1 MTGYQ
6 PIVIP
11 FNYPGIFGG
20 NGKSRTF
27 TEHRMKVLHYRY
39 ATLPYVNTLHE
50 HEPTCLLA
58 LTLVLRIR
66 RIECVYIW

>member
-27 TEHRMKVLHYRY
+27 TGHRMKVVHYRY
-39 ATLPYVNTLHE
+39 ATLP
-50 HEPTCLLA
+50 
-58 LTLVLRIR
+58 
-66 RIECVYIW
+66 